1 MDDKNKVLLVTL
13 EGTSNFGNRLQH
25 YALQHTIESLGFTI
39 DNLMVRD
46 HQSLKEVKFK
56 NSIKYFLSRCGLKK
70 YLNGLSQGRRA
81 VKLINFNKR
90 FLTNMLRMRSDEVFK
105 RNWSEYSF
113 AVTGSDQ
120 VWHNWHS
127 KYIPD
132 ELRFY
137 YLEFIEVQ
145 KRVSYAPSFGF
156 TAFPEEDLTAHQ
168 RGLNEMYAL
177 SCREKEGCELI
188 HALTGREA
196 QKVLDPTLLLTAE
209 KWSQIEKEPDFK
221 VPDHYLLKLFLGNV
235 IPEYH
240 AEINQI
246 AQELELQILDIGNKD
261 TPGYYDISPDEFIW
275 LVHHA
280 DFVCTDSFHTTVFAI
295 LFERNLRVFRRK
307 AEKFED
313 MFGRLHDLLKPLG
326 LMSVVYGEGERRS
339 TVLDREAQKYLSVER
354 ERSLQYLRDSL
365 KINK

>member
-1 MDDKNKVLLVTL
+1 MKRLYGNKVLLVTL

-25 YALQHTIESLGFTI
+25 FALQHTIEALGFTVDSI
-39 DNLMVRD
+39 MVRD
-46 HQSLKEVKFK
+46 QPSLKEVKYKNFFK
-56 NSIKYFLSRCGLKK
+56 SILVRCGLKK
-70 YLNGLSQGRRA
+70 YLNGLSRGKRTE
-81 VKLINFNKR
+81 KLINFNKR
-90 FLTNMLRMRSDEVFK
+90 FLSNMLRMPIDEVFR

-127 KYIPD
+127 KDIPD

-137 YLEFIEVQ
+137 YLEFIDVQ

-156 TAFPEEDLTAHQ
+156 TAFPEEDLIAHQ
-168 RGLNEMYAL
+168 RGLSEMYAL
-177 SCREKEGCELI
+177 SCREKDGCELI
-188 HALTGREA
+188 HALTSREA
-196 QKVLDPTLLLTAE
+196 LKVLDPTLLLTAE
-209 KWSQIEKEPDFK
+209 KWSQFEKEPDFK

-246 AQELELQILDIGNKD
+246 AQEHELQILDIGNKD
-261 TPGYYDISPDEFIW
+261 NPAYYGISPDEFIW

-280 DFVCTDSFHTTVFAI
+280 DIVCTDSFHATVFAI
-295 LFERNLRVFRRK
+295 LFERKLRVFRRK

-339 TVLDREAQKYLSVER
+339 TVLDREAQKYLFVER

-365 KINK
+365 KI